1 MNKNKIKIKPRHN
14 QKLFVNRQDVLQ
26 SLYQEPGET
35 YLVVLCGE
43 SRRMLGGH
51 SFEVLNR

>member
-1 MNKNKIKIKPRHN
+1 MNKDKIKIKPRHN

-26 SLYQEPGET
+26 SIYQEPGET
-35 YLVVLCGE
+35 YLAALCGE
-43 SRRMLGGH
+43 SRRVSGH

>member
-1 MNKNKIKIKPRHN
+1 MNKDKIKIKPRHN

-26 SLYQEPGET
+26 SIYQEPGET
-35 YLVVLCGE
+35 SLAALCGE
-43 SRRMLGGH
+43 SRRVSGH

>member
-1 MNKNKIKIKPRHN
+1 MNKDKIKIKLRHN

-35 YLVVLCGE
+35 YLAALCGE
-43 SRRMLGGH
+43 SRRVWGH